1 MQQVIQS
8 KSLTVNNDLE
18 KDLISIMSNANSKD
32 VPAFMKLFREEQ
44 QKYLSASPS
53 KSVRYH
59 PMIICPAIYD
69 EIRFDEMDY
78 NE

>member
-32 VPAFMKLFREEQ
+32 FFDALMKLFWEEQ
-44 QKYLSASPS
+44 QKYLSASGDTDLN
-53 KSVRYH
+53 YATFQN
-59 PMIICPAIYD
+59 MIKLH
-69 EIRFDEMDY
+69 RVF
-78 NE
+78 